1 MIIVS
6 GTAEELRTIRDALI
20 HAGNRRNRN
29 GLNPDL
35 HRQLAETFNAALRRN
50 TTIVVGF
57 FFSAAAVEK
66 YWNQAQGGQLSDGE
80 IAATSALA
88 PSGHS
93 ESCVP
98 AQWLST
104 REIAKRLGCSTRQA
118 RRIAQKIGRQIG
130 TDWFIAEDK
139 L

>member
-6 GTAEELRTIRDALI
+6 GTAEELRIIRDALI

-35 HRQLAETFNAALRRN
+35 HRQLAETFNAAL
-50 TTIVVGF
+50 
-57 FFSAAAVEK
+57 
-66 YWNQAQGGQLSDGE
+66 LSDGE

-88 PSGHS
+88 AVGHS

-130 TDWFIAEDK
+130 TDWFIAEDS